1 MLMLAVKTVPVVS
14 LPPGRCGPP
23 SPGHHRPSR
32 CIFYLQFRG
41 VSKVLKSLK
50 SPGLGI

>member
-1 MLMLAVKTVPVVS
+1 MLMLAVKIVPMVP

-23 SPGHHRPSR
+23 SLGHHRPSH
-32 CIFYLQFRG
+32 CIFYLQFRRA
-41 VSKVLKSLK
+41 SKVLKSPK